1 LMMMWRNQSVG
12 RARCVTATAAVVG
25 TSHVADFK
33 AVSPAEDVYGAVSV
47 PDEGPTARGRV
58 E

>member
-1 LMMMWRNQSVG
+1 M
-12 RARCVTATAAVVG
+12 AATAALVE
-25 TSHVADFK
+25 TSHVAKCK

-58 E
+58 KQVDQYKGE

>member
-1 LMMMWRNQSVG
+1 MS
-12 RARCVTATAAVVG
+12 ATAVVVE
-25 TSHVADFK
+25 TSHVADCK